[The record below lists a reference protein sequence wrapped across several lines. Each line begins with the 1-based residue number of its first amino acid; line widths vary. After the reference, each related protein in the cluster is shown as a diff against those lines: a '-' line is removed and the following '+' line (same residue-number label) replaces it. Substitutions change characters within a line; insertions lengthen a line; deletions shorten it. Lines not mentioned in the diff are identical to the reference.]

1 MQPIGIEYRH
11 KPFFEVDSS
20 QWRPENVEE
29 NYYSIIIILEDH
41 QRVERR
47 MSKAQWALIWKRKF

>member
-20 QWRPENVEE
+20 QWRPENIEE
-29 NYYSIIIILEDH
+29 NYFIMILEDH
-41 QRVERR
+41 IEEDVK
-47 MSKAQWALIWKRKF
+47 STVGYKLGKKIAKF